1 MGWFWP
7 TSSCPEISGQPAQ
20 KKILQPGNFRPGL
33 PPDAPETP
41 QEGGDRLKIEPSNRS
56 ILKQPTE
63 RNFALSQIPS
73 VWDFRQKRTAL
84 YKRGRNRILTNP
96 TQAVILRIERA
107 LPVDGQPLR
116 QITQR
121 SNRTLWLEG
130 RLLLFTLDE
139 QAADT
144 DDNQT
149 QLQDL

>member
-1 MGWFWP
+1 MNCPQIWGMLKIKHSP
-7 TSSCPEISGQPAQ
+7 KSGSKKPQARTAQGKNSLCNRYVSSCFVFVYLLT
-20 KKILQPGNFRPGL
+20 K
-33 PPDAPETP
+33 
-41 QEGGDRLKIEPSNRS
+41 S
-56 ILKQPTE
+56 I
-63 RNFALSQIPS
+63 
-73 VWDFRQKRTAL
+73 
-84 YKRGRNRILTNP
+84 
-96 TQAVILRIERA
+96 QAVILRIERA

>member
-1 MGWFWP
+1 MP
-7 TSSCPEISGQPAQ
+7 RLECAILRSPKRAS
-20 KKILQPGNFRPGL
+20 KKPR
-33 PPDAPETP
+33 T
-41 QEGGDRLKIEPSNRS
+41 RRY
-56 ILKQPTE
+56 
-63 RNFALSQIPS
+63 RALTKS
-73 VWDFRQKRTAL
+73 R
-84 YKRGRNRILTNP
+84 Y
-96 TQAVILRIERA
+96 AVILSIERA